1 MIIDYYYL
9 ENSIILISMNQM
21 ELKNLFK
28 RSIKNGHINNN
39 HLLPFSN
46 SQIYEIKIKEEGYFR
61 NFDLVIALIHKE
73 STKKETHYSSK
84 QMKYEYLDLDYDIQ
98 QNILMRTQQ
107 FTEFSK
113 KEKCKIENITFIP
126 VEIKSDNDILDE
138 RLPNQILNAILT
150 FGRSYLV
157 IDKKYVIKK
166 NLQILKLL
174 PTTIIGYSGKEDYF
188 EVLSIFN
195 RCIMNGI
202 FNIPKR
208 SFIKLLIN
216 NNITNKS
223 SDIARIY
230 QSLIILEQINQKLV
244 YNYLFTVDE
253 DLDTDFLLNE
263 EIDFLNQF
271 CNFIRIPSEK
281 TYTKEIKKLIKNSRN
296 HLITDFL

>member
-1 MIIDYYYL
+1 MIDRL
-9 ENSIILISMNQM
+9 LLFRNSIILMNQS

-73 STKKETHYSSK
+73 GTKKETFCSSK
-84 QMKYEYLDLDYDIQ
+84 KMKYEYLDYNIH

-157 IDKKYVIKK
+157 IDKRYVLKR

-208 SFIKLLIN
+208 SFIKMLIN
-216 NNITNKS
+216 NNITHNS
-223 SDIARIY
+223 SEIDRIY
-230 QSLIILEQINQKLV
+230 RSLILLEQINQKLV
-244 YNYLFTVDE
+244 YNYLFRVDE
-253 DLDTDFLLNE
+253 DVDTDFLLKE
-263 EIDFLNQF
+263 ELDFLNQF
-271 CNFIRIPSEK
+271 CNFSRLPSEK

-296 HLITDFL
+296 YLITDFL

>member
-1 MIIDYYYL
+1 
-9 ENSIILISMNQM
+9 MNQL

-28 RSIKNGHINNN
+28 SSIKNGHINNN

-46 SQIYEIKIKEEGYFR
+46 SQTYEIKIKEEGYFR
-61 NFDLVIALIHKE
+61 NFDLVIALIHKKN
-73 STKKETHYSSK
+73 TTKETYRSSK
-84 QMKYEYLDLDYDIQ
+84 QMKYEYFDLDHDVQ
-98 QNILMRTQQ
+98 QNIRMRTQQ

-113 KEKCKIENITFIP
+113 NEKCKIENITFIP
-126 VEIKSDNDILDE
+126 IEIKSDNDILDE

-157 IDKKYVIKK
+157 IDKKHVIKR

-174 PTTIIGYSGKEDYF
+174 PTTIIGYSGTEDYF

-216 NNITNKS
+216 NNITNKI

-244 YNYLFTVDE
+244 YNYLFRVEE
-253 DLDTDFLLNE
+253 DLDTDFLLKE

-271 CNFIRIPSEK
+271 CNFSKLPSEK
-281 TYTKEIKKLIKNSRN
+281 IYTKEIKKLIKNSRN

>member
-1 MIIDYYYL
+1 
-9 ENSIILISMNQM
+9 
-21 ELKNLFK
+21 
-28 RSIKNGHINNN
+28 
-39 HLLPFSN
+39 
-46 SQIYEIKIKEEGYFR
+46 
-61 NFDLVIALIHKE
+61 
-73 STKKETHYSSK
+73 
-84 QMKYEYLDLDYDIQ
+84 
-98 QNILMRTQQ
+98 MRTQQ

-113 KEKCKIENITFIP
+113 NEKCKIENITFIP
-126 VEIKSDNDILDE
+126 IEIKSDNDILDE

-157 IDKKYVIKK
+157 IDKKHVIKR

-174 PTTIIGYSGKEDYF
+174 PTTIIGYSGTEDYF

-208 SFIKLLIN
+208 SFIKLLIS
-216 NNITNKS
+216 NNITNKI

-244 YNYLFTVDE
+244 YNYLFRVEE
-253 DLDTDFLLNE
+253 DLDTDFLLKE

-271 CNFIRIPSEK
+271 CNFSKLPSEK
-281 TYTKEIKKLIKNSRN
+281 IYTKEIKKLIKNSRN

>member
-1 MIIDYYYL
+1 
-9 ENSIILISMNQM
+9 MNQL

-28 RSIKNGHINNN
+28 SSIKNGHINNN
-39 HLLPFSN
+39 RLLPFSN
-46 SQIYEIKIKEEGYFR
+46 SQTYEIKIKEEGYFR
-61 NFDLVIALIHKE
+61 NFDLVIALIHKK
-73 STKKETHYSSK
+73 STKKDTYHSSK
-84 QMKYEYLDLDYDIQ
+84 QMKYEYFDLDHDIQ
-98 QNILMRTQQ
+98 QNIRMRTQQ

-113 KEKCKIENITFIP
+113 NEKCKIENITFIP
-126 VEIKSDNDILDE
+126 IEIKSDNDILDE

-157 IDKKYVIKK
+157 IDKKHVIKR

-174 PTTIIGYSGKEDYF
+174 PTTIIGYSGTEDYF

-208 SFIKLLIN
+208 SFIKLLIS
-216 NNITNKS
+216 NNITNKI

-244 YNYLFTVDE
+244 YNYLFRVEE
-253 DLDTDFLLNE
+253 DLDTDFLLKE
-263 EIDFLNQF
+263 EIGFLNQF
-271 CNFIRIPSEK
+271 CNFSKLPSEK
-281 TYTKEIKKLIKNSRN
+281 IYTKEIKKLIKNSRN

>member
-1 MIIDYYYL
+1 
-9 ENSIILISMNQM
+9 MNQL

-28 RSIKNGHINNN
+28 SSIKNGHINNN
-39 HLLPFSN
+39 HLLPFTN
-46 SQIYEIKIKEEGYFR
+46 PQTYDIKIKEEGYFR
-61 NFDLVIALIHKE
+61 NFDLVIALIHKG
-73 STKKETHYSSK
+73 SIKKETCYSSK
-84 QMKYEYLDLDYDIQ
+84 QMRYEYFDLDLDMH
-98 QNILMRTQQ
+98 QNILFRTQQ
-107 FTEFSK
+107 FIDFSK

-157 IDKKYVIKK
+157 IDKKYITKR

-174 PTTIIGYSGKEDYF
+174 PTTIIGYSGNEDYF

-195 RCIMNGI
+195 RFIMNSI

-208 SFIKLLIN
+208 SFVKLLIN
-216 NNITNKS
+216 HGINIKI
-223 SDIARIY
+223 SDIAKIY
-230 QSLIILEQINQKLV
+230 QSLIILEQVNRKLV
-244 YNYLFTVDE
+244 YNYLFRIE
-253 DLDTDFLLNE
+253 ENLDNTDFLLKG
-263 EIDFLNQF
+263 EIDFLKQF
-271 CNFIRIPSEK
+271 CNFSRLPSEK

>member
-1 MIIDYYYL
+1 
-9 ENSIILISMNQM
+9 
-21 ELKNLFK
+21 
-28 RSIKNGHINNN
+28 
-39 HLLPFSN
+39 
-46 SQIYEIKIKEEGYFR
+46 
-61 NFDLVIALIHKE
+61 
-73 STKKETHYSSK
+73 
-84 QMKYEYLDLDYDIQ
+84 
-98 QNILMRTQQ
+98 MRTQQ

-113 KEKCKIENITFIP
+113 NEKCKIENITFIP
-126 VEIKSDNDILDE
+126 IEIKSDNDILDE

-157 IDKKYVIKK
+157 IDKKHVIKR

-174 PTTIIGYSGKEDYF
+174 PTTIIGYSGTEDYF

-216 NNITNKS
+216 NNITNKI

-244 YNYLFTVDE
+244 YNYLFRVKE
-253 DLDTDFLLNE
+253 DLDTDFLLKE

-271 CNFIRIPSEK
+271 SNFFRLPSEK
-281 TYTKEIKKLIKNSRN
+281 IYTKEIKKLIKNSRN

>member
-1 MIIDYYYL
+1 
-9 ENSIILISMNQM
+9 MNQL

-28 RSIKNGHINNN
+28 SSIKNGHINNN
-39 HLLPFSN
+39 RLLPFSN
-46 SQIYEIKIKEEGYFR
+46 SQTYEIKIKEEGYFR
-61 NFDLVIALIHKE
+61 NFDLVIALIHKK
-73 STKKETHYSSK
+73 STKKETYHSSK
-84 QMKYEYLDLDYDIQ
+84 QMKYEYFDLDHDIQ
-98 QNILMRTQQ
+98 QNIRMRTQQ

-113 KEKCKIENITFIP
+113 NEKCKIENITFIP
-126 VEIKSDNDILDE
+126 IEIKSDNDILDE

-157 IDKKYVIKK
+157 IDKKHVIKR

-174 PTTIIGYSGKEDYF
+174 PTTIIGYSGNEDYF

-216 NNITNKS
+216 NNITNKI

-244 YNYLFTVDE
+244 YNYLFRVEE
-253 DLDTDFLLNE
+253 DLDTDFLLKE

-271 CNFIRIPSEK
+271 SNFFRLPSEK

>member
-1 MIIDYYYL
+1 
-9 ENSIILISMNQM
+9 MNQS

-61 NFDLVIALIHKE
+61 NFDLVIALINKE
-73 STKKETHYSSK
+73 NKQKKTN
-84 QMKYEYLDLDYDIQ
+84 YEYFDLEYDIQ
-98 QNILMRTQQ
+98 HNILMRSQQ

-113 KEKCKIENITFIP
+113 LEKCRIENITFIP
-126 VEIKSDNDILDE
+126 VEIKSDNDVLDE

-157 IDKKYVIKK
+157 IDKKYILNR

-188 EVLSIFN
+188 EILSIFN

-208 SFIKLLIN
+208 SFLKLLIN
-216 NNITNKS
+216 NNITNKI
-223 SDIARIY
+223 SDMVKIY
-230 QSLIILEQINQKLV
+230 YSLITLEQINQKLV
-244 YNYLFTVDE
+244 FNYLFRSE
-253 DLDTDFLLNE
+253 ENLNIDFVLKE
-263 EIDFLNQF
+263 EIDFLKQF
-271 CNFIRIPSEK
+271 CNFSKLPSEK
-281 TYTKEIKKLIKNSRN
+281 TYKKQIKKLIKDSRN
-296 HLITDFL
+296 YLITDFL

>member
-1 MIIDYYYL
+1 
-9 ENSIILISMNQM
+9 MNQL

-28 RSIKNGHINNN
+28 SSIKNGHINNN

-46 SQIYEIKIKEEGYFR
+46 SKTYEIKIKEEGYFR
-61 NFDLVIALIHKE
+61 NFDLVIALIHKKN
-73 STKKETHYSSK
+73 TKKETCYSPK
-84 QMKYEYLDLDYDIQ
+84 QMKYEYFDSDYDIQ
-98 QNILMRTQQ
+98 QNIRMRTQQ

-113 KEKCKIENITFIP
+113 NEKCKIENITFIP
-126 VEIKSDNDILDE
+126 VEIKSGNDILDE

-157 IDKKYVIKK
+157 IDKKYVIKR

-174 PTTIIGYSGKEDYF
+174 PTTIIGYSGNEDYF

-208 SFIKLLIN
+208 SFIKMLIN
-216 NNITNKS
+216 NNITNKI

-244 YNYLFTVDE
+244 YNYLFRVEE
-253 DLDTDFLLNE
+253 DLDTDFLLKE
-263 EIDFLNQF
+263 EIDFLNHF
-271 CNFIRIPSEK
+271 CNFSRLPSEK
-281 TYTKEIKKLIKNSRN
+281 SYTKEIKKLIKNSRN

>member
-1 MIIDYYYL
+1 
-9 ENSIILISMNQM
+9 MNQL

-28 RSIKNGHINNN
+28 SSIKNGHINNN

-46 SQIYEIKIKEEGYFR
+46 SQTYEIKIKEEGYFR
-61 NFDLVIALIHKE
+61 NFDLVIALIHKK
-73 STKKETHYSSK
+73 SAKKETCYSSK
-84 QMKYEYLDLDYDIQ
+84 QMNYEYFDLDYDIQ
-98 QNILMRTQQ
+98 QNIRMRTQQ
-107 FTEFSK
+107 FSEFSK

-157 IDKKYVIKK
+157 IDKKYVIKR

-174 PTTIIGYSGKEDYF
+174 PTTIIGYSGNEDYF

-216 NNITNKS
+216 NNIANKIA
-223 SDIARIY
+223 DIARIY
-230 QSLIILEQINQKLV
+230 QSLVILEQINQKLV
-244 YNYLFTVDE
+244 YNYLFRVE
-253 DLDTDFLLNE
+253 DLDTDFLLKE

-271 CNFIRIPSEK
+271 CNFSRLPSEK
-281 TYTKEIKKLIKNSRN
+281 IYTKEIKKLMKNSRN
-296 HLITDFL
+296 YLITDFL

>member
-1 MIIDYYYL
+1 MIDRL
-9 ENSIILISMNQM
+9 LLFRNSIILISMNQS

-28 RSIKNGHINNN
+28 RSIKNGHISNN

-61 NFDLVIALIHKE
+61 NFDLVIALINKE
-73 STKKETHYSSK
+73 GTKKETYCSSK
-84 QMKYEYLDLDYDIQ
+84 QMKYEYLDYNIH

-157 IDKKYVIKK
+157 IDKKYVIKR

-174 PTTIIGYSGKEDYF
+174 PTTIIGYSGNEDYF
-188 EVLSIFN
+188 EVLSIFK

-230 QSLIILEQINQKLV
+230 QSLILLEQINQKLV
-244 YNYLFTVDE
+244 YNYLFRVDE
-253 DLDTDFLLNE
+253 DVDTDFLLKE

-271 CNFIRIPSEK
+271 CNFSRLPSEK

>member
-1 MIIDYYYL
+1 
-9 ENSIILISMNQM
+9 MNQF

-28 RSIKNGHINNN
+28 SSIKNGHINNN

-46 SQIYEIKIKEEGYFR
+46 SKTYEIKIKEEGYFR
-61 NFDLVIALIHKE
+61 NFDLVIALIHKK
-73 STKKETHYSSK
+73 STKQETYHSSK
-84 QMKYEYLDLDYDIQ
+84 QMKYEYFDLDYDIQ
-98 QNILMRTQQ
+98 QNIRMRTQQ

-113 KEKCKIENITFIP
+113 NEKCKIENITFIP
-126 VEIKSDNDILDE
+126 IEIKSDNDILDE

-157 IDKKYVIKK
+157 IDKKHVIKR

-174 PTTIIGYSGKEDYF
+174 PTTIIGYSGTEDYF

-216 NNITNKS
+216 NNITNKI

-244 YNYLFTVDE
+244 YNYLFRGEE
-253 DLDTDFLLNE
+253 DLDTDFLLKE

-271 CNFIRIPSEK
+271 CNFSKLPSEK
-281 TYTKEIKKLIKNSRN
+281 IYTKEIKKLIKNSRN

>member
-1 MIIDYYYL
+1 
-9 ENSIILISMNQM
+9 MNQL

-28 RSIKNGHINNN
+28 SSIKNGHINNN
-39 HLLPFSN
+39 RLLPFSN
-46 SQIYEIKIKEEGYFR
+46 SQTYEIKIKEEGYFR
-61 NFDLVIALIHKE
+61 NFDLVIALIHKK
-73 STKKETHYSSK
+73 STKKETYHSSK
-84 QMKYEYLDLDYDIQ
+84 QMKYEYFDLDHDIQ
-98 QNILMRTQQ
+98 QNIRMRTQQ

-113 KEKCKIENITFIP
+113 NEKCKIENITFIP
-126 VEIKSDNDILDE
+126 IEIKSDNDILDE

-157 IDKKYVIKK
+157 IDKKHVIKR

-174 PTTIIGYSGKEDYF
+174 PTTIIGYSGTEDYF

-216 NNITNKS
+216 NNITNKI

-230 QSLIILEQINQKLV
+230 QSLVILEQINQKLV
-244 YNYLFTVDE
+244 YNYLFRIEE
-253 DLDTDFLLNE
+253 DLDTDFLLKE

-271 CNFIRIPSEK
+271 CNFSKLPSEK
-281 TYTKEIKKLIKNSRN
+281 IYTKEIKKLIKNSRN